1 MHVDTI
7 NDALEERDST
17 FHCIP
22 RRCQLATSRSCCKD
36 YVQRCWKRS
45 SLELCGLKLE
55 LYSSLRYLGTLTR
68 PVRMRSAPSRSTN
81 LQPSQNAHNVSQY
94 KAFWSA
100 QAWSS
105 WLDES
110 IQKMYE
116 IAVSLQDSLGHK
128 WEGKFERI
136 LWGIMWPHQ
145 NRKSGTTNWVRFE
158 SEAQHIRLWS
168 LKSQS
173 PLDLKNNH
181 FQNRPQPLTEGS
193 SPAHLM
199 WRLLELLLST
209 PWGLGGTYVEVTPF
223 TALKTMIGEKQ
234 HDSQHETFSEQ
245 HDFLWYHTV
254 VKPLSWD
261 LPNLP
266 AFSGRLQPT
275 IDLES
280 IFLEFLHKYQR
291 IKLD

>member
-128 WEGKFERI
+128 WEGKVERI

-193 SPAHLM
+193 SPYVKVTWTIVVYTLRTGRNLRGSHPIHSPKDHDWRETTWFTTWNILRTTWFSVVPHCSETCVLRFAQFAGLLRQIAAHH
-199 WRLLELLLST
+199 RPRIHLS
-209 PWGLGGTYVEVTPF
+209 GIS
-223 TALKTMIGEKQ
+223 A
-234 HDSQHETFSEQ
+234 
-245 HDFLWYHTV
+245 
-254 VKPLSWD
+254 
-261 LPNLP
+261 
-266 AFSGRLQPT
+266 
-275 IDLES
+275 
-280 IFLEFLHKYQR
+280 
-291 IKLD
+291 

>member
-1 MHVDTI
+1 MMPSKNEILHFIAYQEDVSLPHPDHVARIMFKDVESDHLWNCADWNLSSI
-7 NDALEERDST
+7 HPSAIWAPWQDLWE
-17 FHCIP
+17 CV
-22 RRCQLATSRSCCKD
+22 QLLLDQQTCNLHR
-36 YVQRCWKRS
+36 
-45 SLELCGLKLE
+45 L
-55 LYSSLRYLGTLTR
+55 LT
-68 PVRMRSAPSRSTN
+68 MS
-81 LQPSQNAHNVSQY
+81 HNVSQY

-181 FQNRPQPLTEGS
+181 FQNRLQPLTEGS
-193 SPAHLM
+193 SP
-199 WRLLELLLST
+199 
-209 PWGLGGTYVEVTPF
+209 YVKVTWTIVVYTLRTGRNLRGSHPIHSP
-223 TALKTMIGEKQ
+223 KD
-234 HDSQHETFSEQ
+234 HDWQETTWFMTWNILRTTWFSVVPHCSETFVLRFAQ
-245 HDFLWYHTV
+245 FAGLLRQIAAHHR
-254 VKPLSWD
+254 PRIHLSGI
-261 LPNLP
+261 
-266 AFSGRLQPT
+266 SR
-275 IDLES
+275 
-280 IFLEFLHKYQR
+280 
-291 IKLD
+291 

>member
-110 IQKMYE
+110 NHKMYYE
-116 IAVSLQDSLGHK
+116 IAVSLQDSISLGHK

-158 SEAQHIRLWS
+158 SEAQYIRLWS

-193 SPAHLM
+193 SPYVKLM
-199 WRLLELLLST
+199 WRLLYLNYCCLHLEDWEEPMWKSPHSQPQR
-209 PWGLGGTYVEVTPF
+209 PWS
-223 TALKTMIGEKQ
+223 GEKQ
-234 HDSQHETFSEQ
+234 HDSQHVS
-245 HDFLWYHTV
+245 LWYHTV

-280 IFLEFLHKYQR
+280 IFLEFLEYQR